1 MSAEA
6 HQCLCLCREA
16 GGCLCNFVREDEEQ
30 FCMAILLC
38 DLVRDMEL
46 ADAAVKVAE
55 SHQDEAKTRLL
66 NALALI
72 GNPLKVG
79 GSVVIGDK
87 LIKRPYETLPLVMTP
102 IVNVPSDLVV
112 VGEPNLN
119 PHSDLAVI

>member
-1 MSAEA
+1 MIAEA

-16 GGCLCNFVREDEEQ
+16 GGCLCNFVREDEEK

-38 DLVRDMEL
+38 DLVRDMEI
-46 ADAAVKVAE
+46 AEAAVKVAE
-55 SHQDEAKTRLL
+55 SHQDEAKTRLV
-66 NALALI
+66 NALALL
-72 GNPLKVG
+72 GTPLNVG

-87 LIKRPYETLPLVMTP
+87 MIKRPYETLPLVITQV
-102 IVNVPSDLVV
+102 VNIPSDLVV

>member
-6 HQCLCLCREA
+6 HCLCREV
-16 GGCLCNFVREDEEQ
+16 GGCLCNFVRDEEN

-38 DLVRDMEL
+38 DLVRDMEI

-55 SHQDEAKTRLL
+55 SHQDEAKTRLI
-66 NALALI
+66 NALALL
-72 GNPLKVG
+72 GTPLNVG
-79 GSVVIGDK
+79 GSMVIGDK

-112 VGEPNLN
+112 VDDPNLN
-119 PHSDLAVI
+119 PHSDLDEI